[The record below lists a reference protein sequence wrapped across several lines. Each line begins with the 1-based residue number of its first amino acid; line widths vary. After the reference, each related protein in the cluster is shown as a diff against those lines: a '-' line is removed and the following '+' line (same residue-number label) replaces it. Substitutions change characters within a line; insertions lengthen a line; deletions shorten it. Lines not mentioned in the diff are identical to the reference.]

1 MCNRTGEG
9 LRSRIADKIKIGYT
23 ILQSDNDIYSVEK
36 RGQKFKDSYYSN
48 YI

>member
-9 LRSRIADKIKIGYT
+9 VRSRIADEIKIGYT

-36 RGQKFKDSYYSN
+36 KRTKVQRFLLQ
-48 YI
+48 